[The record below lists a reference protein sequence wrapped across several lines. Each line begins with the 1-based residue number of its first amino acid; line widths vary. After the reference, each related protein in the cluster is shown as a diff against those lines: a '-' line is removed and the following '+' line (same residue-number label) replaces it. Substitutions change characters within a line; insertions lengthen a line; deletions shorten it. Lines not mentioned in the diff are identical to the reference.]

1 MAERMDLESRL
12 IDIMKTNHV
21 YYQPPET
28 IKMKY
33 PAIVYFL
40 DDINHLY
47 ANDSKYKEDR
57 SYTITLIDR
66 NPESIYIDDIL
77 ALPYC
82 SFDRHFVTDN
92 LNHFIFNIFW

>member
-1 MAERMDLESRL
+1 MDLEACL
-12 IDIMKTNHV
+12 IDILGSTNV
-21 YYQPPET
+21 YYQPPES

-47 ANDSKYKEDR
+47 ADDFKYKENR
-57 SYTITLIDR
+57 RYMITLIDR

-82 SFDRHFVTDN
+82 ILDRHFVTDN